1 MPQGVFNS
9 LPLIITGPLIF
20 AGLKM
25 ASVLVGLGW
34 HCICKCAGVPA
45 SLSSNEA
52 GELVK
57 RVLDDG
63 SGSWGMGAA
72 LDCQQCLSP
81 LYARPKL
88 GSSSSGSSGGS
99 GSGGELSAE
108 TAYRAIDVPVSL
120 WYGTAD
126 STVPLGTAEWLRG
139 LLPAD
144 TTTAHYVDAGH
155 GLYVTDDYAEQVLDD
170 LVGKME
176 AGVGGSTTNAQHAG
190 ERARLRVKSR
200 VDPGQLQQASSILT
214 PLKIHK
220 NRKHE

>member
-9 LPLIITGPLIF
+9 LPLVITGPLIF

-25 ASVLVGLGW
+25 ASVLVGLSW
-34 HCICKCAGVPA
+34 HCMCKCAGVPA
-45 SLSSNEA
+45 GLSSKEA

-63 SGSWGMGAA
+63 SASWGIGAA

-88 GSSSSGSSGGS
+88 GSSNSSSSS
-99 GSGGELSAE
+99 SSSSGELSAE
-108 TAYRAIDVPVSL
+108 TAYRAIDAPVAL

-176 AGVGGSTTNAQHAG
+176 AGVGGSTTNEQHAG
-190 ERARLRVKSR
+190 ERARLRGKSR
-200 VDPGQLQQASSILT
+200 VDAGQLQQASSISST
-214 PLKIHK
+214 LKMHK